1 MNKDITI
8 NEFIQLVLNKKIYAN
23 QKVQISSDELLD
35 LLKEKLE
42 LEKQVEILEKA
53 QSNSN
58 AEKELEIRKLN
69 FLLDSEKSLNRQ
81 LETKIITLMEH
92 ERIQRQR
99 ANGYKQKLQQQVF
112 QDTSFSYTVKL
123 GNLK

>member
-1 MNKDITI
+1 MNKDISI

-99 ANGYKQKLQQQVF
+99 ANKYKQKLQQQVF

-123 GNLK
+123 GSLK